1 MEEEKN
7 ILYAYIK
14 GATYNRYRVLF
25 DGNENI
31 HEIDLSFEDLESMQD
46 FIINFS
52 NYNSISVQYYI

>member
-1 MEEEKN
+1 MEDKKD

-14 GATYNRYRVLF
+14 SDRYNDYKIYF
-25 DGNENI
+25 EGNENLK
-31 HEIDLSFEDLESMQD
+31 EINLIFEDLESMQD